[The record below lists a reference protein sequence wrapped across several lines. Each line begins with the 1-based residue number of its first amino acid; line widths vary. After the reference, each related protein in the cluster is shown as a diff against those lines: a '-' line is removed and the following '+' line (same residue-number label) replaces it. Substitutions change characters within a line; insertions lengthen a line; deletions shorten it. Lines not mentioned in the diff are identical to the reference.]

1 MQSTQSMIVR
11 KIFINGKTLLIGVKT
26 MKNFWFNRNFIFL
39 KITKM
44 PNSKKKI
51 LKDSN
56 KFMLLNKNIL
66 KIILKM

>member
-11 KIFINGKTLLIGVKT
+11 KIFINGKTLLIGVKI
-26 MKNFWFNRNFIFL
+26 MRNFWFNRNFIFP